1 MNVIYEMKSLVR
13 SESFI
18 ILKSELNLFIDN
30 DLWRCG
36 ARIQNADL
44 LYCTKNLLILPRDN
58 YFAKLLVLFNM
69 ICSANQ
75 WTGFYM
81 ITASVMKELKVHVR
95 RLIIL
100 DRNIVF
106 QTEWATVRKIIKNEG
121 KSYNYPT
128 AGPSPQERVMFD
140 YAFSYVG
147 VYYAGP
153 EFAKSIFNKKKK
165 CYVQIMDHFIHM
177 FQ

>member
-1 MNVIYEMKSLVR
+1 
-13 SESFI
+13 
-18 ILKSELNLFIDN
+18 
-30 DLWRCG
+30 
-36 ARIQNADL
+36 
-44 LYCTKNLLILPRDN
+44 
-58 YFAKLLVLFNM
+58 M

-81 ITASVMKELKVHVR
+81 ITASVRKELKAHVR
-95 RLIIL
+95 RLIVL

-128 AGPSPQERVMFD
+128 ADPSPQERVMFD